1 MVITLPTHY
10 LNQMIFRLSVIIL
23 MLSSCSA
30 QYHLNKA
37 IKKGYK
43 CEQTGDTIR
52 ITTLDSIPVIINDTI
67 VWEKIIST
75 KDTVIK
81 YNTVYVPKTRLDKR
95 IEYKIKVKT
104 IYKDR
109 LVYKYKYRSEGQKA
123 KSEVKKAKAERPRPR
138 GNLSLLFVGV
148 GIGLLLSYLFKFAR
162 QRYMF

>member
-1 MVITLPTHY
+1 MRY
-10 LNQMIFRLSVIIL
+10 LAIIL
-23 MLSSCSA
+23 LLSSCSA

-43 CEQTGDTIR
+43 CEETGDTIR

-67 VWEKIIST
+67 VWEKFITT
-75 KDTVIK
+75 KDTIIK
-81 YNTVYVPKTRLDKR
+81 YKTTYVPRTRYQERLA
-95 IEYKIKVKT
+95 YKLKVKT

-109 LVYKYKYRSEGQKA
+109 IVE
-123 KSEVKKAKAERPRPR
+123 KAKAKATRPKTR

-162 QRYMF
+162 DKYLW

>member
-1 MVITLPTHY
+1 
-10 LNQMIFRLSVIIL
+10 MIFRLSVIIL
-23 MLSSCSA
+23 LLSSCSA

-43 CEQTGDTIR
+43 CEETGDTIR

-67 VWEKIIST
+67 VWEKIINT
-75 KDTVIK
+75 KDTIIK

-109 LVYKYKYRSEGQKA
+109 LVYKYKYRAEAQKA
-123 KSEVKKAKAERPRPR
+123 KSEVKKAKAERPRPN

-148 GIGLLLSYLFKFAR
+148 AIGLLLSYLFKFAR
-162 QRYMF
+162 ERYMF